1 MQGPH
6 ICTLCGHILA
16 WLLCY
21 QRTAVTM
28 WFSYLCSQFEG
39 GLGRAQRGAAC
50 ALREFV
56 PAAAELSRQREAA
69 QYGPRHQISLVRTA
83 LRMGR
88 QVSRWR
94 H

>member
-1 MQGPH
+1 M
-6 ICTLCGHILA
+6 C
-16 WLLCY
+16 
-21 QRTAVTM
+21 
-28 WFSYLCSQFEG
+28 FSYLCSQFEG
-39 GLGRAQRGAAC
+39 GLGRAQRGAAR

-88 QVSRWR
+88 QVSGWR
-94 H
+94 HSCMHHAAWLFQQN